1 LTTCFL
7 QLQSHWG
14 KQFETSLEK
23 LEGDIKRNQDKV
35 KQIKDAIDTI
45 NSLVSKQP
53 EIKGDII

>member
-1 LTTCFL
+1 
-7 QLQSHWG
+7 
-14 KQFETSLEK
+14 LEK

-53 EIKGDII
+53 EIKGDTISN